1 MDIRSLVFIDS
12 RVTGYEALIQTLGSD
27 VQWHMLESS
36 AGGLEQIALVA
47 SQYANLASIHIVSH
61 GEAGLLLLGNTAVRS
76 AELSASVDA
85 LRAIGASLSESG
97 DLLLYG
103 CDVAQGPEGL
113 AFIDELSR
121 LTGADV
127 AASND
132 PTGSIAQGGD
142 AVLEATTGFI
152 DTASLDVSLL
162 SGLLVTLTGTDGND
176 VITGSSGNDLVE
188 GLEGNDTL
196 DGSAGNDTVL
206 GGLGDDSLM
215 AAGGDDTL
223 TGGLGSDVFYVEG
236 YGGYDAQSWTVTIT
250 DLGNGT
256 DILRA
261 VTPIAQY
268 YSATYPYGPA
278 PLTINATLSGAWTA
292 SSDTYLLRL
301 QNNYGRTNQLLVN
314 LETAGYAV
322 DLSAVTQGNTG
333 FNVTNTGAATTLSG
347 SIHADTLTGGVGDDT
362 LAGNAGSDYI
372 SAGAGNDALNG
383 NDGNDTLIGAEG
395 EDTLTGGAGNDQ
407 LTGGA
412 GRDTFV
418 VDGDADTITDFGD
431 GADVLAVAN
440 GATAALTLGA
450 DWVGVA
456 ADVQANGSVIINTSG
471 YDVDLSAL
479 SISGGSF
486 TVHSSGSANVVG
498 SASND
503 TLNSYADAVTL
514 TGGLGSDVFYVE
526 GYGGYDAQ
534 SWTVTITDLGN
545 GTDILRAVTPIA
557 QYYSA
562 TYPYG
567 PAPLTINAT
576 LSGAWTASSDTYLL
590 RLQNN
595 YGRTNQ
601 LLVNLETAGYAVD
614 LSAVTQGN
622 TGFNV
627 TNTGA
632 ATTLSGSIHADTLT
646 GGVGDDTLAGNA
658 GSDYISAG
666 AGNDALSG
674 NGGEDSLMGGVGN
687 DTLSGGLGNDQLNG
701 AADFDTVL
709 LTGNRSEYTLS
720 LNGDT
725 GALTVIDNLGGRD
738 GTDVLLGVEYL
749 RFADTTINAPYVNF
763 DPTSSAASF
772 SSNQRAILQGT
783 LPSASDAN
791 GDVISYVLDA
801 AAANGV
807 VVIEPTGAFTYTP
820 NPAFSGS
827 DSFSF
832 AVDDGRGGRSVYTAT
847 ITVLPVLNAAPDVA
861 AAVVSIPENSAA
873 GALVL
878 TVNAVDP
885 DGDTLSYAIV
895 GGNLDVDGDSNLAFA
910 VDASS
915 GQISI
920 NDSGDLDAAVVPSFA
935 LTIRASDGDL
945 SDDAA
950 VTVNI
955 IPNRAPDGFS
965 LVTLAVPENSA
976 PGTVVGTI
984 TGSDPDGDAL
994 VYSLVDSAGGRFAI
1008 DAATGVLRTGNVS
1021 IDRESAASHGIV
1033 VRVTD
1038 PNGLSFDAP
1047 FTVAVSNVIENQSR
1061 TLTTAADNFL
1071 APSDDNW
1078 SIDALAGNDQ
1088 ISTGAGADVIR
1099 GNSGDDT
1106 LSGGGG
1112 DDVFTVSG
1120 TSDGYD
1126 VVQGGAGN
1134 DRITALANSTAIGLR
1149 SLSGV
1154 ETISANGKTGVYVRG
1169 TTSGDALDFSTVTLE
1184 QITRIDAGSGNDT
1197 VQGSAAADTIVGGSG
1212 NDSLS
1217 GQGGDDTF
1225 QVGTSAGSDA
1235 VDGGEG
1241 TDRIVA
1247 MAANVAIGL
1256 SALSGVEE
1264 ISANGYAGV
1273 RVLGT
1278 SAADVFDFSATT
1290 LTGIT
1295 LVDGGSGNDT
1305 ITGSAGA
1312 DTLIGGSGTD
1322 VIQAGGGD
1330 DRILFGTSTADTV
1343 DGGAGANTLAAS
1355 ATNASIV
1362 WKNVSNV
1369 QAVTGGSYT
1378 GVKIVGTTLADTLD
1392 LSAVTLSNVALI
1404 DGGSG
1409 NDTLTG
1415 SAGDDTLT
1423 GGSGTDVIQA
1433 GGGDDRILFGTSTTD
1448 TVDGGAGTNTLVASA
1463 TNASIVWKNVMNV
1476 QAVSGGGY
1484 AGVAVLG
1491 TTAADTLDLSA
1502 VALTSIARIDGGSGN
1517 DTVTGSAGNDT
1528 LIGGA
1533 GKDFLAG
1540 GAGADTFVFGKA
1552 SDSGTGLNW
1561 DLVSDF
1567 VVGADRIDLTG
1578 MDASTA
1584 VAGDQAFTY
1593 LGTSDFTGVAG
1604 QLRMDQGTPGY
1615 TRFMGD
1621 LNGDS
1626 VADFEIRLAWADP
1639 LAPLSLTAGD
1649 FLL

>member
-1 MDIRSLVFIDS
+1 MHAEIPEGVWSKSHKAPSEQGTESMDIRSLVFIDG
-12 RVTGYEALIQTLGSD
+12 RVTGYEALIQTLGPD
-27 VQWHMLESS
+27 VQWHILESS
-36 AGGLEQIALVA
+36 VAGLEQIALVA
-47 SQYANLASIHIVSH
+47 SQYADLASIHIVSH
-61 GEAGLLLLGNTAVRS
+61 GDAGLLLLGNTAVRGADLASS
-76 AELSASVDA
+76 ADV
-85 LRAIGASLSESG
+85 LRAIGASLSDAG

-103 CDVAQGPEGL
+103 CDVGQGPEGL

-132 PTGSIAQGGD
+132 PTGSVAQGGD
-142 AVLEATTGFI
+142 AALEVATGFI
-152 DTASLDVSLL
+152 DTPSLDVSLL
-162 SGLLVTLTGTDGND
+162 PALLVTLTGTDGND

-215 AAGGDDTL
+215 AAGGDDLL
-223 TGGLGSDVFYVEG
+223 TGGLGADTFYVEG
-236 YGGYDAQSWTVTIT
+236 YGGYDAQPRTVTIT

-256 DILRA
+256 DVLRVVSPIPGNYSSYVYYNGYPLNPGSS
-261 VTPIAQY
+261 VTV
-268 YSATYPYGPA
+268 
-278 PLTINATLSGAWTA
+278 NVTLAGAWVA
-292 SSDTYLLRL
+292 SSDTYLLR
-301 QNNYGRTNQLLVN
+301 QTTSYYSYGNTYVSSNQVLAN
-314 LETAGYAV
+314 LSTEGYAV
-322 DLSAVTQGNTG
+322 DLSAVANGNTG
-333 FNVTNTGAATTLSG
+333 FNVTNTGGATTLSG
-347 SIHADTLTGGVGDDT
+347 SAFNDTLTGGVGDDT
-362 LAGNAGSDYI
+362 LTGNWGEDFIVGGGGSDVL
-372 SAGAGNDALNG
+372 SGNSGYDVLQG
-383 NDGNDTLIGAEG
+383 GEG
-395 EDTLTGGAGNDQ
+395 EDTLTGGLDNDQ
-407 LTGGA
+407 LTGG
-412 GRDTFV
+412 
-418 VDGDADTITDFGD
+418 
-431 GADVLAVAN
+431 
-440 GATAALTLGA
+440 
-450 DWVGVA
+450 
-456 ADVQANGSVIINTSG
+456 
-471 YDVDLSAL
+471 
-479 SISGGSF
+479 
-486 TVHSSGSANVVG
+486 
-498 SASND
+498 
-503 TLNSYADAVTL
+503 
-514 TGGLGSDVFYVE
+514 
-526 GYGGYDAQ
+526 
-534 SWTVTITDLGN
+534 
-545 GTDILRAVTPIA
+545 
-557 QYYSA
+557 
-562 TYPYG
+562 
-567 PAPLTINAT
+567 
-576 LSGAWTASSDTYLL
+576 
-590 RLQNN
+590 
-595 YGRTNQ
+595 
-601 LLVNLETAGYAVD
+601 
-614 LSAVTQGN
+614 
-622 TGFNV
+622 
-627 TNTGA
+627 
-632 ATTLSGSIHADTLT
+632 
-646 GGVGDDTLAGNA
+646 
-658 GSDYISAG
+658 
-666 AGNDALSG
+666 
-674 NGGEDSLMGGVGN
+674 
-687 DTLSGGLGNDQLNG
+687 
-701 AADFDTVL
+701 ADFDTVL

-725 GALTVIDNLGGRD
+725 GALTVIDNVGGRD
-738 GTDVLLGVEYL
+738 GTDVLLGIEYL

-763 DPTSSAASF
+763 EPTSSAASF
-772 SSNQRAILQGT
+772 SSNQRTVLQGT

-791 GDVISYVLDA
+791 GDVISYVLDT

-820 NPAFSGS
+820 NPAFSGT
-827 DSFSF
+827 DSFNF
-832 AVDDGRGGRSVYTAT
+832 AVDDGRGGRCVYTAT
-847 ITVLPVLNAAPDVA
+847 ITVEPVLNAAPNVA

-878 TVNAVDP
+878 TVDAVDP

-910 VDASS
+910 IDASL

-920 NDSGDLDAAVVPSFA
+920 NDTGDLDAAVVPSFA
-935 LTIRASDGDL
+935 LMIRASDGDL

-955 IPNRAPDGFS
+955 IPNRAPDGFTP
-965 LVTLAVPENSA
+965 VTLAVPENSS

-1033 VRVTD
+1033 ARVTD
-1038 PNGLSFDAP
+1038 PDGLSVDAP

-1088 ISTGAGADVIR
+1088 VSTGAGADVIR
-1099 GNSGDDT
+1099 GNSGNDT

-1126 VVQGGAGN
+1126 VVQGGDGN
-1134 DRITALANSTAIGLR
+1134 DLINALANSTAIGLR

-1169 TTSGDALDFSTVTLE
+1169 TTSGDVLDFSTVTLE

-1212 NDSLS
+1212 NDGLS

-1241 TDRIVA
+1241 ADRIVA

-1305 ITGSAGA
+1305 LTGSAGA
-1312 DTLIGGSGTD
+1312 DTLTGGSGTD
-1322 VIQAGGGD
+1322 VVQAGGGD

-1343 DGGAGANTLAAS
+1343 DGGAGTNTLAAS

-1378 GVKIVGTTLADTLD
+1378 GVKILGTTLADTLD
-1392 LSAVTLSNVALI
+1392 FSAVTLSNIALI

-1415 SAGDDTLT
+1415 SAGDDTIS

-1433 GGGDDRILFGTSTTD
+1433 GGGDDRILFGTSTAD
-1448 TVDGGAGTNTLVASA
+1448 TVDGGTGTNTLVASA
-1463 TNASIVWKNVMNV
+1463 TNASIVWKNVTNV

-1491 TTAADTLDLSA
+1491 TTSADTLDLSA
-1502 VALTSIARIDGGSGN
+1502 VTLTSIARIDGGSGN

-1533 GKDFLAG
+1533 GKDVLTG

-1567 VVGADRIDLTG
+1567 VVGADRIDLTS

-1584 VAGDQAFTY
+1584 LAGDQAFTY

-1615 TRFMGD
+1615 TRLLGD

-1639 LAPLSLTAGD
+1639 LTPVSLTAGD